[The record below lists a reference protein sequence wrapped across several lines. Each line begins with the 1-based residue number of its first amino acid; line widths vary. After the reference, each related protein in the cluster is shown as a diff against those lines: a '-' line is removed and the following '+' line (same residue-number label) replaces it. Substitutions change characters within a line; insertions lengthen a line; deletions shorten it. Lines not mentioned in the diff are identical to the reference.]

1 MWRETRGL
9 WTQKKVFRVR
19 GRRREGEMKKGDI
32 VEGGGCQSVLCPP
45 PAYFPSGSSKRKVG
59 ENRKNLKGSRIF
71 LPFSPS
77 SPVFVFSCL
86 CFSFFP
92 FLLSSHISVK
102 FSSRFRPAS
111 LTWGMSLYTLL
122 LQPPPNPRLHRGPSP
137 PCPGTLSFRL
147 YTPGKGSCEFTV
159 LVLLNTVHL

>member
-122 LQPPPNPRLHRGPSP
+122 LQPPPTPVCTGDQVPRALEHSPSG
-137 PCPGTLSFRL
+137 CTLQ
-147 YTPGKGSCEFTV
+147 GKGAASSQSWCC
-159 LVLLNTVHL
+159 